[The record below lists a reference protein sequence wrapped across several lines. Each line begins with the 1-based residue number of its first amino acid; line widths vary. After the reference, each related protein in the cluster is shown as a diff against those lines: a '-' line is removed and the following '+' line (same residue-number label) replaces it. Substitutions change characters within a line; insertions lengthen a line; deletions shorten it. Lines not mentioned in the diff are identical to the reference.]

1 MVFLRKDVYNAD
13 DVAYLRSL
21 YKDAA
26 RAAHWDVFQIEYCY
40 LLFIYYR
47 EINVICIVY
56 NVLGDDDVGD
66 RIDVM
71 ILVVMMMLMIM
82 SMMMMMMM
90 MTFMLSVIMLYV
102 FDDND

>member
-1 MVFLRKDVYNAD
+1 M
-13 DVAYLRSL
+13 
-21 YKDAA
+21 
-26 RAAHWDVFQIEYCY
+26 
-40 LLFIYYR
+40 FIYYR

-71 ILVVMMMLMIM
+71 ILVVMMMLTIM
-82 SMMMMMMM
+82 LMMMMMP
-90 MTFMLSVIMLYV
+90 FMLSVIMLYV